1 MLLCQSDVAP
11 TFFLHPT
18 SQTVALGDHLHL
30 VVDAGG
36 LPPPQF
42 QWMHDGAALPGQT
55 SAELYIPTFLPDTA
69 GAYTCR
75 AFNDVGSAVSNA
87 AEVRGTSPERAVH
100 ACGWLLCLFCG
111 SCVVDVL
118 VAVDSWVCS
127 WYAAHSPPCR
137 RNDVDVHRGT
147 CMDHCKRYET
157 ATRMTSFAW

>member
-1 MLLCQSDVAP
+1 MSRRGVRDGHVSHSPVPVVVLLLLFAVVVVTSHCRETHVTGVGQCHPHPITVSLAASLCPRSTRSTPMLLCQSDVAP

-87 AEVRGTSPERAVH
+87 AEVRGTSP
-100 ACGWLLCLFCG
+100 
-111 SCVVDVL
+111 
-118 VAVDSWVCS
+118 
-127 WYAAHSPPCR
+127 
-137 RNDVDVHRGT
+137 
-147 CMDHCKRYET
+147 
-157 ATRMTSFAW
+157 